1 MPDSDNKK
9 RSNVLIVDDFY
20 QNIRI
25 VANILKRENY
35 QMTFAQTGKSALEC
49 TKTKDFDLIL
59 MDIVLPNMDGYEV
72 CKALKKNSETKDVPV
87 IFLTGK
93 TDTESILKGF
103 EIGASDYVTKPFN
116 ESELLARVKTHLKLK
131 KARDIQNQ
139 LISEKENLISEL
151 QKALEE
157 IRTLKGFIPICA
169 SCKKIRNDEDYWEQV
184 DVYIQKHTEIKFSH
198 GLCPACA
205 KKLYPGF
212 YEKYKDKL
220 SKD

>member
-1 MPDSDNKK
+1 MPDSDSKK

-25 VANILKRENY
+25 VANILKKENY

-49 TKTKDFDLIL
+49 TEAKNFDLIL
-59 MDIVLPNMDGYEV
+59 LDIVLPSMNGYEV
-72 CKALKKNSETKDVPV
+72 CKVLKKNSETKDIPV

-131 KARDIQNQ
+131 KSRDIQNQ
-139 LISEKENLISEL
+139 LISEKEKLISEL

-157 IRTLKGFIPICA
+157 IRTLRGFIPICA

-184 DVYIQKHTEIKFSH
+184 DVYVQKRTEAKFSH
-198 GLCPACA
+198 GLCPSCA

-212 YEKYKDKL
+212 YEKYKNKL